1 MDKLIFSITISTLC
15 FLFNYSSYR
24 DLVQQQQCATSLN
37 HHSIQYDCDSHTQAS
52 PVVKKQTTTT
62 TTLNRAGEPWFSWW
76 SPNIEKKNALLY
88 WLCVVVVD
96 FCQYV
101 WIYCG
106 ICLKFNSLNWSIDDQ
121 SIDIHLSLW
130 SIFGSFFHN
139 FKKAFSKIWKS

>member
-62 TTLNRAGEPWFSWW
+62 LNRAGEPWFSWW
-76 SPNIEKKNALLY
+76 SPNIEKKECSFVLAVCGCGWFLSICVDLLWNLFEIQFFELINRWPINRY
-88 WLCVVVVD
+88 TS
-96 FCQYV
+96 
-101 WIYCG
+101 I
-106 ICLKFNSLNWSIDDQ
+106 SLVYIWF
-121 SIDIHLSLW
+121 
-130 SIFGSFFHN
+130 IFS
-139 FKKAFSKIWKS
+139 